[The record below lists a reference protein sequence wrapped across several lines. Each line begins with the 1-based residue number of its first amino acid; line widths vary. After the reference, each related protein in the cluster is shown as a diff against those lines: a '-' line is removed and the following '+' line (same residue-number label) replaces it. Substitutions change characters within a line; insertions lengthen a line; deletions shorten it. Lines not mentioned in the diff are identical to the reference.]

1 MNYLFLIYLY
11 ILSYNKLCFGEFTNV
26 FASVSASV
34 FESASAS
41 VFESASPSTFKS
53 TSASVSASIFESVS
67 ASVSKSIFENAYI
80 SQYPSSYNTLL
91 PTSTSIPTRSD
102 TTTSIPIPSSLITYS
117 SYNMCSNT
125 GISIILPNL
134 GSSVLLITNPIGTN
148 YVNYNDCN
156 FYVNGGSASQVFRIT
171 IQSMNTE
178 PCCDYLSIFDANNI
192 QIIRYS
198 GIYTSYSFLVSSSSI
213 RIHFISDLSV
223 VASGVV
229 MLITLEYPTQ
239 SITSIPTISNRP
251 SLSASKSTL
260 NSHTNTLSESLSKTL
275 TYSISNS
282 KSISESNSIISSYTA
297 DSSISNSGSPSDTKS
312 PSQSNSVSYS
322 LSTSSSVTFSP
333 SPSYSATPLPN
344 ALPFKL
350 PPKDSNYNKALAN
363 QMNDY
368 LNNLLLSD
376 KILPPTQAL
385 AVINNIPSIG
395 VSDTLNILKKIG
407 GVISEPVIFS
417 SDSFEGKLAPI
428 KNTTIQVSSNAY
440 NINVPLIPN
449 LPPNSAM
456 IAISWSNTTTFSN
469 ETTLSNIMSVS
480 VSNKGVDQSIKNL
493 TTPIVLVWS
502 ISDIKIPPNMTLT
515 CSYWNYTSKSWDSDG
530 CNITINNN
538 IECSCNHLTDFVARF
553 ERIAKMNENL
563 FKNAGNVYSLEGLK
577 KYQNYYIFYG
587 IYFIIMILIGIGLQQ
602 LDIKNSKQYLKSLK
616 HNFDII
622 KFKKEINNF
631 YIDKCKMNDIID
643 DFDDYNQYIS
653 HKHRLIRKIYNKI
666 NSHKNK
672 QELIKLIDLFIDE
685 ELDNKHHG
693 INTEDKQ
700 LSSDSNKNK
709 KQSTCSNI
717 CNIINLWWKRLI
729 YQHNYLSIF
738 FKYDPQ
744 SPRIFRIFFIFTII
758 SHTLF
763 MTALLYGYSHGL
775 SGNTDINSPVES
787 IILSLITSF
796 INVPFMNFI
805 TKILQLSGKAEFE
818 WRYPFIYRE
827 IKKMVIFEE
836 VYYNNN
842 KNISSS
848 ENLDLNR
855 ENDEESIVTNFIVNY
870 LFKYCNCCSNKNNIK
885 DKDLLFKERINK
897 EVIKLDDIPLDSKWW
912 YTSYLPFHTPISTA
926 SFFGCLGYLIW
937 TINYLLLFSA
947 DNQPNIQE
955 EILKNFGISQLFSII
970 LITPLTLLFTLI
982 FTWAYHKYINKTNF
996 MSNITPLYYH
1006 SDPYVNNKSFGL
1018 TIKLTKSL
1026 FLKSI
1031 AESSIHQPTDPRII
1045 ASSKG
1050 LIAHM
1055 LKEDVANYVDKEYYN
1070 KVIKY
1075 NKINET
1081 LNL

>member
-11 ILSYNKLCFGEFTNV
+11 ILSYNKLCFGEF
-26 FASVSASV
+26 ASVSASV
-34 FESASAS
+34 SASASAS
-41 VFESASPSTFKS
+41 V
-53 TSASVSASIFESVS
+53 SVSAFESTSPS
-67 ASVSKSIFENAYI
+67 ARESIFENAYI
-80 SQYPSSYNTLL
+80 SQYPTSYHTLSPTTSCRYRIYNANTDFSNIQGSHGWYYGYNNNNIFTQFTNYGIATPGSLGNVNSWNFNINSNGNIGSSMIMPNGAAACNTASYGDVTPILRWYNPIGSCYQDVTIYFSVNHNSPNGGVVVQLTINGNIIYYNSNGGYLLYSNYFNGYGVNSIELSIGPLNHNCDSGQTSYSLIISPMGISNTVL
-91 PTSTSIPTRSD
+91 PTFTNTPSNIPSVSSIKSPTNSFSIKNSISPQYSRSSSVSATATSTVFYTGNWSDLGQLNYAMADIPPSPLGSMTINQCQINCWLNPLCGLIVVTTPCNTISLDSPLIYTTICQQCWLKYTSGWVINVDTVSRSIMLHSRVYPPTSSSITTYSETVSSIPTP
-102 TTTSIPIPSSLITYS
+102 TLITYS

-125 GISIILPNL
+125 GTSIRLPNL

-148 YVNYNDCN
+148 YINFNNCN
-156 FYVNGGSASQVFRIT
+156 FYINGGSSSQVFRIT

-178 PCCDYLSIFDANNI
+178 PCCDFLSVFDENNI

-198 GIYTSYSFLVSSSSI
+198 GVYNSYSFLVSSSSI
-213 RIHFISDLSV
+213 NIQFTSDVSI

-229 MLITLEYPTQ
+229 MLISLEYPTQ
-239 SITSIPTISNRP
+239 SITSIPTVSNRP
-251 SLSASKSTL
+251 SPSVSKSAF
-260 NSHTNTLSESLSKTL
+260 NSRTNTISESLSKTSS
-275 TYSISNS
+275 YSISES

-297 DSSISNSGSPSDTKS
+297 DPSISNSGSSSDTKLPSTSPSTSKSSRITKS

-322 LSTSSSVTFSP
+322 LSTSPSTSKSSRITKSLSQSNSVSYSLSTSPSVTFSP
-333 SPSYSATPLPN
+333 SPSYSATPLPD

-417 SDSFEGKLAPI
+417 SASFEGKLAPI

-440 NINVPLIPN
+440 NISVPLIPN

-456 IAISWSNTTTFSN
+456 VAISWSNTTSFSN

-563 FKNAGNVYSLEGLK
+563 FKNAGNVYSLEGLI

-587 IYFIIMILIGIGLQQ
+587 VYFIIMILIGICLQQ

-631 YIDKCKMNDIID
+631 YIDKCKMHDKID

-709 KQSTCSNI
+709 KQESYE
-717 CNIINLWWKRLI
+717 RYI
-729 YQHNYLSIF
+729 Y
-738 FKYDPQ
+738 
-744 SPRIFRIFFIFTII
+744 
-758 SHTLF
+758 
-763 MTALLYGYSHGL
+763 
-775 SGNTDINSPVES
+775 
-787 IILSLITSF
+787 
-796 INVPFMNFI
+796 
-805 TKILQLSGKAEFE
+805 
-818 WRYPFIYRE
+818 
-827 IKKMVIFEE
+827 
-836 VYYNNN
+836 
-842 KNISSS
+842 
-848 ENLDLNR
+848 
-855 ENDEESIVTNFIVNY
+855 
-870 LFKYCNCCSNKNNIK
+870 
-885 DKDLLFKERINK
+885 
-897 EVIKLDDIPLDSKWW
+897 
-912 YTSYLPFHTPISTA
+912 
-926 SFFGCLGYLIW
+926 
-937 TINYLLLFSA
+937 
-947 DNQPNIQE
+947 
-955 EILKNFGISQLFSII
+955 
-970 LITPLTLLFTLI
+970 
-982 FTWAYHKYINKTNF
+982 
-996 MSNITPLYYH
+996 
-1006 SDPYVNNKSFGL
+1006 
-1018 TIKLTKSL
+1018 
-1026 FLKSI
+1026 
-1031 AESSIHQPTDPRII
+1031 
-1045 ASSKG
+1045 
-1050 LIAHM
+1050 
-1055 LKEDVANYVDKEYYN
+1055 
-1070 KVIKY
+1070 
-1075 NKINET
+1075 
-1081 LNL
+1081 